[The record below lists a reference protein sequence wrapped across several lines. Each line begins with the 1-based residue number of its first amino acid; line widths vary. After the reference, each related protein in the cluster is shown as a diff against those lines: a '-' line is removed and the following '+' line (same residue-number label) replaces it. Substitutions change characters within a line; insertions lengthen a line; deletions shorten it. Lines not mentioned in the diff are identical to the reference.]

1 MKICLIGDFSVPD
14 EARKVMAQQLLRT
27 ISQDHSVEVL
37 DLAKLA
43 SVDGWRK
50 MKLFAPDI
58 IHYIPGA
65 STFSFL
71 FTRALQAYVG
81 NDAKTVTFSAL
92 NTLPGFSGFSYGPYY
107 ALSWLTRGVIP
118 FIKTDLVLVQSD
130 YAERTYGALRCKVK
144 YAVYS
149 GVDLERFRPVA
160 ENDKQEL
167 KREYGIDPE
176 KFVVLHVGSVRKWRN
191 VSHLADIQKL
201 SDTQVV
207 LVGRATTKNEKDVEQ
222 ALRRTGMVV
231 TDGYDPHIEKF
242 YGLADCYVFPTTTTV
257 GSIDVPLSVLEAM
270 AHNLPV
276 VSTRFGGLPRMFE
289 EGNGFFYSD
298 TASLHQ
304 RIQAV
309 KDGGATVA
317 TRQLVTPYSWKKI
330 AYNLCAIYG
339 DLLTDTSDNS
349 GRSQ

>member
-37 DLAKLA
+37 DLAKWA
-43 SVDGWRK
+43 SVDGWRRI
-50 MKLFAPDI
+50 KLFAPDI
-58 IHYIPGA
+58 IQYIPGA

-81 NDAKTVTFSAL
+81 NGAKTVTFSAL
-92 NTLPGFSGFSYGPYY
+92 NTLPGLSGFSYGPYY
-107 ALSWLTRGVIP
+107 ALSWLTKGAIP

-160 ENDKQEL
+160 ENEKQEL

-191 VSHLADIQKL
+191 VGHLTDIQKL
-201 SDTQVV
+201 SETQVV

-242 YGLADCYVFPTTTTV
+242 YGLADCYVFPTMTTV

-276 VSTRFGGLPRMFE
+276 VSTRFGGLPRMFG

-298 TASLHQ
+298 AASLHK
-304 RIQAV
+304 RIQTV
-309 KDGGATVA
+309 KEGGATVT

-330 AYNLCAIYG
+330 ANKLCAIYRE
-339 DLLTDTSDNS
+339 LLTDTSS
-349 GRSQ
+349 KS